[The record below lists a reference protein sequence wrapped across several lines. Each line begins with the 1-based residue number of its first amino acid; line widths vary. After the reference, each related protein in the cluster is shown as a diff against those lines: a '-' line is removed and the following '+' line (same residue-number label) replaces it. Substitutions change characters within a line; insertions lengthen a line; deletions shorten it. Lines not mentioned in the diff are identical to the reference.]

1 MQEEMIYQDT
11 GFAAGRTV
19 TTAGATGR
27 TGRRSGPPPRVAVVG
42 AGAVGGYLAARAA
55 DAGADVTVYARRTFD
70 RLRVVHVGTVGPH
83 GGDLV
88 TEHTARVVSLP
99 EQLEQRSP
107 FERRS
112 PFEQFEQFEQPAD
125 WVLLATKAHQTV
137 AALPWLVP
145 LVGPRTIVIV
155 AQNGVRHVERV
166 SPPVPAEQVLPAV
179 VYINAEL
186 VAPGTVHHHA
196 YGFIQ
201 LPDVEAAE
209 RFARTVLTGEGEVRL
224 VSDFATASWTKLAA
238 NSAANSLTAL
248 TLRRLEVIRRDDVAD
263 VALALAREAVA
274 VARAD
279 GANIVDNLP
288 ELIVQRLRGLPPD
301 AATSMYYDRL
311 ASRPL
316 EHDALLGAVVRI
328 GAEYG
333 VPTPVSRLILALL
346 SASSEASSDQ
356 ASRREASSD
365 QASRREASSDRAPSG
380 RGIGNG

>member
-11 GFAAGRTV
+11 DFAVGRTV
-19 TTAGATGR
+19 NTAGATGR
-27 TGRRSGPPPRVAVVG
+27 SGDRTGDRTGSPPRVAVVG

-55 DAGADVTVYARRTFD
+55 DAGADVTVCTRRTFD
-70 RLRVVHVGTVGPH
+70 RLRVVHVGTAGPH
-83 GGDLV
+83 GGDVV
-88 TEHTARVVSLP
+88 TEHTARVESLP
-99 EQLEQRSP
+99 EQHEQRSQLVQLVQLV
-107 FERRS
+107 
-112 PFEQFEQFEQPAD
+112 QFEQLDQVRQPAD

-145 LVGPRTIVIV
+145 LVGPRTVVIV

-186 VAPGTVHHHA
+186 VAPGTVYHHA
-196 YGFIQ
+196 YGFLQ

-311 ASRPL
+311 AGSPL

-356 ASRREASSD
+356 ASRREASSNR
-365 QASRREASSDRAPSG
+365 ASSG
-380 RGIGNG
+380 RGIGNV